1 MHNGGNKIWLHPI
14 DRGGKRVVA
23 NGKKSATHA
32 HLRAWRQY
40 RGLTQAAVASR
51 LAVKPS
57 TISRWER
64 GVLAPRMDDLER
76 LAETFRASVPALM
89 APPQQPDFLA
99 TLEHVQRIIGRMD
112 ADSLSHWLA
121 VGEAMTRGGR

>member
-1 MHNGGNKIWLHPI
+1 MHNGGDGLRAIEC
-14 DRGGKRVVA
+14 GGKRVVA
-23 NGKKSATHA
+23 RPRKSGTHA

-40 RGLTQAAVASR
+40 RGLTQAAVAAR
-51 LAVKPS
+51 LGMESS

-76 LAETFRASVPALM
+76 LAEAYRASVTALM
-89 APPQQPDFLA
+89 APPEQPDFLA
-99 TLEHVQRIIGRMD
+99 SLEHVQRIIGRMD
-112 ADSLSHWLA
+112 ADSLTHWLA

>member
-1 MHNGGNKIWLHPI
+1 MKATEHRLRAI

-23 NGKKSATHA
+23 NPRKSGTHA

-51 LAVKPS
+51 LAVKSS

-76 LAETFRASVPALM
+76 LAEAYRASVPALM

-99 TLEHVQRIIGRMD
+99 TLEHVQRIIGHLD
-112 ADSLSHWLA
+112 ADSLTHWLA